1 MEVAYIVFRQTVVM
15 FLYMFAGYVLYNTG
29 KLTVKGSKDIA
40 NMLVWLVIPVVII
53 NSFCVEYSH
62 GKMIQLAQSAL
73 LSALGIAAAMVIAA
87 VIFRKHPVDNFGC
100 AFSNAGFIGI
110 PLVQAALGDKAV
122 FYIVAIV
129 ALMNLL
135 QWSYGVSVITGERS
149 AVGLRHLIINP
160 IFASIVIGL
169 ALFLTGTGAH
179 LPDIITSSL
188 NGMAALN
195 APLSMTVLGTY
206 LAQSDIKKML
216 TLGHLYFVSAVRL
229 LIIPAVTLIL
239 FRFIPVDY
247 ALFIAVFITLSTPAG
262 ANVAVYAQL
271 YDADYPYACQ
281 VVAITTLLLIVTL
294 PFMIMAASLVNG

>member
-281 VVAITTLLLIVTL
+281 VVAITTLLSIVTL
-294 PFMIMAASLVNG
+294 PVMIMAASLVNG

>member
-53 NSFCVEYSH
+53 NSFCVEYSRA
-62 GKMIQLAQSAL
+62 KMIQLAQSAL

-281 VVAITTLLLIVTL
+281 VVAITTLLSIVTL

>member
-149 AVGLRHLIINP
+149 AVGLRHLIRNP